1 MNMGVKMDKNC
12 TPEEV
17 LTFAVRVGDI
27 MLKSGAET
35 YRVEDTVIRILSA
48 SDFKTTETFVT
59 PTGIMATLG
68 NDPSPLYT
76 KVCRIKNRS
85 TRFDKIEHINQ
96 LSRDYVEGK
105 LTTQEAMR
113 ALDVIEATPPYPAWL
128 VITMIGISSAFL
140 SFMFNGTWVEF
151 LLTLPTGIVIGLI
164 QYRLKSKGIINYL
177 SLFICSIFIGI
188 MAIAYG
194 TIFGKYLHQE
204 PFVIACIMPLL
215 PGVAFTNAVRDTI
228 GDELISG
235 ISRGIEALFIA
246 IAIAAGVS
254 VGMRFGIYL
263 GGVL

>member
-1 MNMGVKMDKNC
+1 MDKNC

-17 LTFAVRVGDI
+17 LTFAVRIGDM

-35 YRVEDTVIRILSA
+35 YRVEDTIIRILST

-68 NDPSPLYT
+68 NDPAPLYT

-85 TRFDKIEHINQ
+85 TRFDKIERLNQ
-96 LSRDYVEGK
+96 LSRDYVSGI
-105 LTTQEAMR
+105 LTTEEAMKV
-113 ALDVIEATPPYPAWL
+113 LDSIEATPPYPAWL
-128 VITMIGISSAFL
+128 VIAMIGISCAFL
-140 SFMFNGTWVEF
+140 SFMFNGTWIEF

-164 QYRLKSKGIINYL
+164 QYRLKLKGIINYL
-177 SLFICSIFIGI
+177 SIFVCSVFIGL

-194 TIFGKYLHQE
+194 IIFDGILHQE

-235 ISRGIEALFIA
+235 ISRGVEALFIA
-246 IAIAAGVS
+246 IAIAAGIS

-263 GGVL
+263 GGLL